1 MFNAEAGPWCHSPA
15 LVDVDVVDFVGQ
27 NGCFC
32 QCLDHVVTLQ
42 DNISLGGESML

>member
-42 DNISLGGESML
+42 DNVSLGGESTL